1 MPDTAL
7 PAPDLGPAL
16 KAIIRAYNTLIAG
29 LAVLAG
35 AAIAVAFLLIV
46 IDVGMRATGF
56 RPPAFT
62 IATVEYL
69 LLYFTLLAAPWL
81 VREKGHVYVDALI
94 SRLPGGA
101 RHVLEKAVY
110 LLCTAVPLI
119 FTYYAGLLL
128 VDAASSGMFEERAID
143 IPLWLLYA
151 PMPIG
156 FGLVAI
162 EFARLLF
169 GADTLYQDR
178 TKVRDSV

>member
-1 MPDTAL
+1 M
-7 PAPDLGPAL
+7 
-16 KAIIRAYNTLIAG
+16 KVVIRAYDALIAG

-46 IDVGMRATGF
+46 VDVGMRATGF

-94 SRLPGGA
+94 SRLPMGL

-110 LLCTAVPLI
+110 FLCVAVPLI
-119 FTYYAGLLL
+119 FAYYAALLFLDAVQSGL
-128 VDAASSGMFEERAID
+128 FEERAID

-156 FGLVAI
+156 FGLVAV